1 MSTNFWYL
9 DHARTQLGPVREDEF
24 VRLIRQGAITRETLI
39 WTAGMSEW
47 RMAGQVPNVSSL
59 FGPPALPSGVDAPAS
74 GAAAGG
80 PVAGGHGVGPL
91 NPVIPVWGFFW
102 RSVVTLIGIVLI
114 IPAPWVGPWFYKW
127 LCERVSLPDG
137 RPLTF
142 SGKPGD
148 IWYVF
153 VGWGALMW
161 LGQLQ
166 DGRYELLTVGVTW
179 ILGMLLLKW
188 FCTHASTADG
198 RLKLSFEGGYL
209 PYIGWNILLALSFVT
224 IIGWAWVMKYMLRWI
239 CQNVRGTAEFA
250 FTGTGLAILWRTL
263 VFVLL
268 FVAIVAIS
276 VSFAVLGHAFVAGL
290 LFLPIVL
297 IPWLMRWYTCWMIS
311 QIAVRAE
318 A

>member
-1 MSTNFWYL
+1 MSSNFWYL
-9 DHARTQLGPVREDEF
+9 DRDRTQLGPVGEDEF

-47 RMAGQVPNVSSL
+47 RMAGQVPNISAL
-59 FGPPALPSGVDAPAS
+59 FGPPAPVAVGEGAP
-74 GAAAGG
+74 AGG
-80 PVAGGHGVGPL
+80 PATGPL
-91 NPVIPVWGFFW
+91 HPEIPVWGFFW
-102 RSVVTLIGIVLI
+102 RSVVTAIGVALI
-114 IPAPWVGPWFYKW
+114 IPAPWLGPWFYKW

-161 LGQLQ
+161 IGQLKE
-166 DGRYELLTVGVTW
+166 GRYELVTIVVSW
-179 ILGMLLLKW
+179 ILGLLLLKW
-188 FCTHASTADG
+188 FCANASTPGG

-209 PYIGWNILLALSFVT
+209 PYIGWNILLAVSAIT

-250 FTGTGLAILWRTL
+250 FTGTGLEILWRTI
-263 VFVLL
+263 VVVLL
-268 FVAIVAIS
+268 CILII
-276 VSFAVLGHAFVAGL
+276 
-290 LFLPIVL
+290 P
-297 IPWLMRWYTCWMIS
+297 IPWMMRWYTHWMLS
-311 QIAVRAE
+311 QVAVRTE

>member
-9 DHARTQLGPVREDEF
+9 DHARTQLGPVAEDEF

-39 WTAGMSEW
+39 WTAGMGEW

-59 FGPPALPSGVDAPAS
+59 FGPPALPLGVDAPA
-74 GAAAGG
+74 GG
-80 PVAGGHGVGPL
+80 LAEGPL

-142 SGKPGD
+142 SGGAGD

-153 VGWGALMW
+153 AGWGALMW
-161 LGQLQ
+161 IGQLK
-166 DGRYELLTVGVTW
+166 DGRYELLTIVVSW
-179 ILGMLLLKW
+179 ILGVLLLKW
-188 FCTHASTADG
+188 FCAHASTADG

-209 PYIGWNILLALSFVT
+209 PYIGWNILVALSALT
-224 IIGWAWVMKYMLRWI
+224 IIGWAWVLKYQLRWI
-239 CQNVRGTAEFA
+239 CRNVRGTAEFA

-263 VFVLL
+263 VVVLL
-268 FVAIVAIS
+268 SILII
-276 VSFAVLGHAFVAGL
+276 
-290 LFLPIVL
+290 P
-297 IPWLMRWYTCWMIS
+297 IPWMMRWFTHWILS
-311 QIAVRAE
+311 QVAVRAE

>member
-9 DHARTQLGPVREDEF
+9 DPNRTQLGPVGEDEF
-24 VRLIRQGAITRETLI
+24 VRLIRQGAITRETLM
-39 WTAGMSEW
+39 WTAGMGEW
-47 RMAGQVPNVSSL
+47 RMAGEVPNVAAL
-59 FGPPALPSGVDAPAS
+59 FGPPASGAMSAGAPA
-74 GAAAGG
+74 GPLAGG
-80 PVAGGHGVGPL
+80 PAAGPL
-91 NPVIPVWGFFW
+91 HPAIPVWGFFW
-102 RSVVTLIGIVLI
+102 RSVVTIIGIVLI

-161 LGQLQ
+161 IGQLQ
-166 DGRYELLTVGVTW
+166 DGRYELLTIVVSW
-179 ILGMLLLKW
+179 ILGVLLLKW
-188 FCTHASTADG
+188 VCTHASTADE

-209 PYIGWNILLALSFVT
+209 PYIGWNILLALSAIT

-250 FTGTGLAILWRTL
+250 FTGTGLEILWRTI
-263 VFVLL
+263 VVVLL
-268 FVAIVAIS
+268 CILII
-276 VSFAVLGHAFVAGL
+276 
-290 LFLPIVL
+290 P
-297 IPWLMRWYTCWMIS
+297 IPWMMRWYTQWILS
-311 QIAVRAE
+311 QVAVRAE